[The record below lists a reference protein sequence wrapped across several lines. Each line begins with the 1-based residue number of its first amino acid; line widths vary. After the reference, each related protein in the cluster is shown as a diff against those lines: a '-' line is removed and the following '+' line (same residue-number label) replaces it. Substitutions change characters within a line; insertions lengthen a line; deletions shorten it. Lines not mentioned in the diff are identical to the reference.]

1 MQADI
6 RFRLRRLLKVLVVA
20 AFLGLALG
28 YANFYF
34 VFPNVSVPATDEA
47 SLLLILVVL
56 LLAAILSGLV
66 TEDLPSSVTQA
77 FLSIPIGILVAFLL
91 AISPLASGFLEVRS
105 DDIFGF
111 VVKLGSVLY
120 LVAIPLYSIFGVIG
134 LLLRERFGF
143 QSASFLR
150 PRRAQHK

>member
-120 LVAIPLYSIFGVIG
+120 LVAIPLYSIFGVVG

-143 QSASFLR
+143 QSASFLQ
-150 PRRAQHK
+150 PRRTQHK

>member
-1 MQADI
+1 MQPDI
-6 RFRLRRLLKVLVVA
+6 RVRLRRLLKILLVA
-20 AFLGLALG
+20 SFLGLALG

-34 VFPNVSVPATDEA
+34 VFPNVSVPASEEA
-47 SLLLILVVL
+47 SLLIILVVL
-56 LLAAILSGLV
+56 LMAAILSGLV
-66 TEDLPSSVTQA
+66 TEDLPSSVMQA

-91 AISPLASGFLEVRS
+91 AISPLSTGVLEVRS

-111 VVKLGSVLY
+111 IVKLGSVLY
-120 LVAIPLYSIFGVIG
+120 LAAVPLYSIFGVVG

-150 PRRAQHK
+150 PRRTQHK